1 MAYDLGD
8 YVDVKTRIERFR
20 EIYPE
25 GSLQFEFKGQ
35 MPGSSE
41 YIWGIA
47 YAYRTPD
54 DQRPAMGTA
63 SEAAQGKTAFTR
75 GSELANLET
84 SCWGRALG
92 SLGIG
97 ISNGLASKQEV
108 ENAKQREVE
117 RRMPVHAES
126 DPWALDQASPV
137 EMALTAM
144 GATPMC
150 GCGSEMT
157 RKTGNRKSDG
167 KAYAGWVCA
176 NGNPDCKAIWDK

>member
-1 MAYDLGD
+1 MSYDLGD
-8 YVDVKTRIERFR
+8 YVDVKTRIKLFMEKF
-20 EIYPE
+20 PE

-35 MPGSSE
+35 MPGSPE

-84 SCWGRALG
+84 SCWGRCLG
-92 SLGIG
+92 ALGIG
-97 ISNGLASKQEV
+97 IEKGLASKQEV
-108 ENAKQREVE
+108 ESAKQRETE

-150 GCGSEMT
+150 DCGVTMN

-167 KAYAGWVCA
+167 KPYAGWVCA
-176 NGNPDCKAIWDK
+176 NGKCDAIWDK